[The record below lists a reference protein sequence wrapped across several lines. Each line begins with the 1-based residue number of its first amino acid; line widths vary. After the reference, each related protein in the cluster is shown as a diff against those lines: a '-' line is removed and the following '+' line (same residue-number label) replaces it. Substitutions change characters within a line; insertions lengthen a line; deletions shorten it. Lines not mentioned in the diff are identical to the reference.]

1 MPLIT
6 TITPTPSVDLAHHKT
21 HEGNHYGVCNICN
34 VAVGSFADFLVI
46 SPSMNQAVMHLIF
59 SFRVELKSKLE
70 MYENVETISHGTRLK
85 TENYNRISSLIPLGD
100 ICMNPTLV
108 AGEPIATKKIFEN
121 LGGTLSD
128 GAEIGVIDR
137 NEREYI
143 LKGSTSY
150 LFRVTPDSS
159 LLTLVPPVTSIYFV
173 VEFNWYDARPSTV
186 T

>member
-6 TITPTPSVDLAHHKT
+6 TITPTPSIDLAHHKT
-21 HEGNHYGVCNICN
+21 HEGNHYGVHHIHN
-34 VAVGSFADFLVI
+34 VAIGSFADFLII
-46 SPSMNQAVMHLIF
+46 SPPMNQAVMHLIF

-70 MYENVETISHGTRLK
+70 MYEHIQTISPGTRLK
-85 TENYNRISSLIPLGD
+85 TENYNRISSIIPLGD
-100 ICMNPTLV
+100 IYMNPTLV

-128 GAEIGVIDR
+128 GAEIGVINR
-137 NEREYI
+137 NEYEYI
-143 LKGSTSY
+143 LEGSTSY
-150 LFRVTPDSS
+150 LFRVTPDHA
-159 LLTLVPPVTSIYFV
+159 LLTLIPPVTTIDIV